1 MRRCNGSPTP
11 IQKKNRRT
19 VSHADANRNGR
30 IVGKDDVGLRTS
42 PGRLPS
48 PTNDR
53 GANFS
58 SKPYFFMQ
66 TSLVGG
72 GDWLNIVVQFIGSGA
87 LKGGSVKARSGVLD
101 GTVSDAFKALVAQTL
116 AKVER

>member
-1 MRRCNGSPTP
+1 MNERESKRPPGLTAGVVPLTQEQVDY
-11 IQKKNRRT
+11 IT
-19 VSHADANRNGR
+19 V
-30 IVGKDDVGLRTS
+30 T
-42 PGRLPS
+42 
-48 PTNDR
+48 TNDR